1 MSSDRR
7 AAAAYLRFL
16 LWAFGATLL
25 VALAGALPTR
35 RLAGESGLGA
45 LAVGCAVTLAA
56 AAVGAVPLVR
66 AVGKSEPQALVLAV
80 MVAVGLRLGFVLA
93 AALVLL
99 AGDWFPERPLLIWI
113 AISYL
118 AVLIVE
124 TRFAVSGIARVSRR
138 PTEGES

>member
-1 MSSDRR
+1 MSKDRR
-7 AAAAYLRFL
+7 VAAIYLRFL
-16 LWAFGATLL
+16 LSAFGATLL

-35 RLAGESGLGA
+35 RLAGENGILA

-56 AAVGAVPLVR
+56 AAVGAIPLVR
-66 AVGKSEPQALVLAV
+66 AVRKTEPQALVLAV

-99 AGDWFPERPLLIWI
+99 AGDWFPSRPLLIWI

-118 AVLIVE
+118 AVLVVE
-124 TRFAVSGIARVSRR
+124 TRFAVSGIARGSRR
-138 PTEGES
+138 PTEGDS